1 MSYLQFN
8 NEIFKATEY
17 DRTQTFILSFIVQ
30 EAHRQ
35 HTSAPII
42 QQTYISK
49 ETHYN
54 IKTIKPT
61 LQKLVKG
68 GFISYKPTYFFKG
81 EAKYSSTIFH
91 LTTST
96 LELIGWKTTS
106 TSNTTEATP
115 TPNTQTEEE
124 RLAEQLAK
132 AIDEGDNDALVRIG
146 KTITDPKAQQRIKA
160 MVVTIRENKRANE
173 VKQ

>member
-17 DRTQTFILSFIVQ
+17 DRTQAFILSFIVQ

-106 TSNTTEATP
+106 ANKAKP
-115 TPNTQTEEE
+115 TKQQSEEE

-132 AIDEGDNDALVRIG
+132 ALDEGDNDALVRIG

>member
-17 DRTQTFILSFIVQ
+17 DRTQAFILSFIVQ

-124 RLAEQLAK
+124 RLAEQLNQEITKGDKTAYD
-132 AIDEGDNDALVRIG
+132 AIA
-146 KTITDPKAQQRIKA
+146 KTITDTEAQQRIA
-160 MVVTIRENKRANE
+160 SRIVAIRENKRANE